1 MVSTAEQMKQTM
13 GDQIELSDL
22 KWLHFPDGFPNLEV
36 KKEDA
41 LRLENFYG
49 TCIILSFHSPS
60 VIFEQLCLLYALPR
74 MRARNFRIILPW
86 FSTGTMERVEK
97 IGQIATASSLARML
111 SATPCCPTGPSTVVI
126 YDIHALQEQF
136 YFSDNVLVE
145 LKSAVWLLKMQLDR
159 LKKDNPSEEI
169 AIAFP
174 DDGAHK
180 RFKAKFE
187 GYPMIVCAKVRDG
200 DKRIVQIKE
209 GEPAGRHCVIVDDL
223 VQSGGTLLECI
234 KPLKE
239 QGATKASCYCTHG
252 IFPNESYK
260 KFIGNDQVHKFWI
273 TDSIPTTVSAVAGQQ
288 PFEILSLAPLLAEY
302 LRGNTQES

>member
-1 MVSTAEQMKQTM
+1 MAVQMKQNM
-13 GDQIELSDL
+13 GDQVELCDL

-36 KKEDA
+36 KKDDA

-49 TCIILSFHSPS
+49 TCIILSLHSPA

-74 MRARNFRIILPW
+74 MRARNFRVILPW
-86 FSTGTMERVEK
+86 FSTGQTERVEK

-111 SATPCCPTGPSTVVI
+111 SATPACPTGPSTVVI

-145 LKSAVWLLKMQLDR
+145 LKSAVWLLKLELDR
-159 LKKDNPSEEI
+159 LKKENPGEEI
-169 AIAFP
+169 AITFP

-180 RFKAKFE
+180 RFKPKFD
-187 GYPMIVCAKVRDG
+187 GYHIIVCAKVRDG

-209 GEPAGRHCVIVDDL
+209 GEPTGRHCVIVDDL
-223 VQSGGTLLECI
+223 VQSGETALESI
-234 KPLKE
+234 KSLKE
-239 QGATKASCYCTHG
+239 QGASKVSCYATHG
-252 IFPNESYK
+252 IFPKESFK
-260 KFIGNDQVHKFWI
+260 KFIGNDALHKFWI
-273 TDSIPTTVSAVAGQQ
+273 TDSIPTTVSAVAGHQ

-302 LRGNTQES
+302 LRGNFQES